1 MKVGS
6 FDDQEADFGPV
17 ISKES
22 KELVLR
28 YIEGALAEGAEL
40 VTDGRDSIPNSDGFY
55 VGPTLLEGITPDM
68 TIFKEEVFGPVRT
81 VVQVDTLEEAIK
93 FINDH
98 ELGNGVT
105 IYTNSGAAARKFTE
119 EIEVG
124 MVGVNVPIPIP
135 VGYHNFGGWKR
146 SRFGEGQMF
155 GPDNARFY
163 TKLKT
168 ISERWPGEDEIGS
181 KTEFAFPSD
190 QS

>member
-28 YIEGALAEGAEL
+28 YIEGALVEGAEL

-124 MVGVNVPIPIP
+124 MVGVNVPIP